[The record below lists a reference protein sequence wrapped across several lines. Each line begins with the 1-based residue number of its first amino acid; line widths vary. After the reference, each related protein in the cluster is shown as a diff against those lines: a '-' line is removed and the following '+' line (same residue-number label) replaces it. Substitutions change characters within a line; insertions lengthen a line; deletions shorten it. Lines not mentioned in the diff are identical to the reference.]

1 MRRRFQALA
10 TVLALVGT
18 VVGAQSSRWVTERPP
33 PGFTGGFGES
43 SCISC
48 HIGSDVNAFGGSVQL
63 RGVPARYVGGEVYAL
78 TVVLQA
84 EETSI
89 AGFQISAR
97 HAAGVKE
104 GRNAGRLSPLDE
116 RVARSD
122 SASISYLHHSR
133 EGAETS
139 DPNGATWSFAWAAPS
154 GGGDVVFHLAANSG
168 NADNSPLG
176 DLVYTHEV
184 TVARR

>member
-1 MRRRFQALA
+1 MLRRFRVLA
-10 TVLALVGT
+10 TVLALAGT

-33 PGFTGGFGES
+33 PGFTGGFGEA

-48 HIGSDVNAFGGSVQL
+48 HIGNDVNAFGGSVQL
-63 RGVPARYVGGEVYAL
+63 AGVPARYVAGEAYVL

-97 HAAGVKE
+97 HVDGAE
-104 GRNAGRLSPLDE
+104 RGRNAGRLAPLDD

-122 SASISYLHHSR
+122 SASISYLHQSR

-139 DPNGATWSFAWAAPS
+139 NPNGAVWSFAWTAPS
-154 GGGDVVFHLAANSG
+154 GGGDVAFHLAANSG

-176 DLVYTHEV
+176 DLVYTHET
-184 TVARR
+184 TVAKR